1 MSIEVYDYIIVGAG
15 SSGCVMANRLSQD
28 PDKRVLL
35 IEAGGKDTNP
45 WIHVPIGYFKTMHN
59 PKLDWCLKTESLNNR
74 SLEWPRGKVLGG
86 SSSLNGLLYIRG
98 QAQDYDNWERL
109 GNKGWSYEEVLPYF
123 KKSED
128 NELGASDYHGAGGE
142 LCVSNIRVKR
152 KICDLFIDAAANTG
166 IPRNDDFNGAYQEG
180 VGYFQLTINKK
191 GYRDGFFKSCKKPKE
206 SRCDYQCVSA

>member
-59 PKLDWCLKTESLNNR
+59 PKLDWCLKTENDPGLNNR

-142 LCVSNIRVKR
+142 LKR
-152 KICDLFIDAAANTG
+152 G
-166 IPRNDDFNGAYQEG
+166 
-180 VGYFQLTINKK
+180 
-191 GYRDGFFKSCKKPKE
+191 
-206 SRCDYQCVSA
+206 